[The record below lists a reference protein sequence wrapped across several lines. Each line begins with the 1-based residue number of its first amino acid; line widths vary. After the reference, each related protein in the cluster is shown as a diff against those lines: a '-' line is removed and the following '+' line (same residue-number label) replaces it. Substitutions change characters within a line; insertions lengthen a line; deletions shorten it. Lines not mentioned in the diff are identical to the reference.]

1 MFWFGSYMLSLI
13 EAKVEK
19 QGRPCWAQDK
29 SHLHSSQV
37 WLMCLQIHTALCIT
51 LMLIYITMIRKVLN
65 KHIMFV
71 VFLWF
76 DSTRPQLGRK
86 CPREK
91 HIKKVLRSHRSFN
104 RARPNQG
111 VIFSLAMLYCQHCLW
126 YISRCNQGAARSA
139 ASLPPTKPPTSNPQ
153 VCWPDSDGELSLVS

>member
-1 MFWFGSYMLSLI
+1 MFYIGSYMLSLI

-91 HIKKVLRSHRSFN
+91 PSRKYSALTDLSIEHALIKVLYFHW
-104 RARPNQG
+104 Q
-111 VIFSLAMLYCQHCLW
+111 C
-126 YISRCNQGAARSA
+126 YIVSTVFDIYQGATRGQPA
-139 ASLPPTKPPTSNPQ
+139 LPPPSPRLNLPPPTPRYVDQ
-153 VCWPDSDGELSLVS
+153 IVMVS